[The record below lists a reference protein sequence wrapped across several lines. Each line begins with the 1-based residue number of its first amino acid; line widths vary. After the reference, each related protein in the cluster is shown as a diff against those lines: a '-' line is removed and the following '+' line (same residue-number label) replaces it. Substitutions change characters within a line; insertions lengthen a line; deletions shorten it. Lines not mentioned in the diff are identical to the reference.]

1 MDCQGSDHDWYKANT
16 TDQQATSISN
26 HIYTNGRVGI
36 AEINPQGQLHISK
49 NVNGGSNGTQTP
61 SLLIDQDVDHWM
73 GGTLTTNAIKIDIDA
88 DGVDYGTNIIN
99 GINLNFNSN
108 SVNGGYSGTYTG
120 ISSQGNSDNNEL
132 FTAGYFKATA
142 NNNGQA
148 ISLHTD
154 GTVKMENIDLDDEN
168 SKIIVFKFIIVVY
181 KSNESSSQCNVFYK
195 EGFDVLGKY
204 QLVGANSDIVSK

>member
-1 MDCQGSDHDWYKANT
+1 
-16 TDQQATSISN
+16 
-26 HIYTNGRVGI
+26 
-36 AEINPQGQLHISK
+36 
-49 NVNGGSNGTQTP
+49 
-61 SLLIDQDVDHWM
+61 M

-108 SVNGGYSGTYTG
+108 SVRDSGTYTG

-148 ISLHTD
+148 FLSYRW
-154 GTVKMENIDLDDEN
+154 KEN
-168 SKIIVFKFIIVVY
+168 
-181 KSNESSSQCNVFYK
+181 
-195 EGFDVLGKY
+195 GKY
-204 QLVGANSDIVSK
+204 